1 MTLEEE
7 WRGSGKVL
15 VIDDE
20 EVVRSVTKQALSRR
34 GFQVLTAEN
43 GEEGLERFHKDESD
57 IVLVLLDMTMP
68 GMNGIEVLEK
78 LRMVNEHVPVLL
90 SSGYTENYS
99 KTTNREAQNTA
110 FLQKPYQKQ
119 QKVQVLHCF
128 FSLMKKKMPLFWE
141 SHLMIP
147 TVSG

>member
-110 FLQKPYQKQ
+110 FLQKPYPPNA
-119 QKVQVLHCF
+119 L
-128 FSLMKKKMPLFWE
+128 LKMIRGLLK
-141 SHLMIP
+141 S
-147 TVSG
+147 